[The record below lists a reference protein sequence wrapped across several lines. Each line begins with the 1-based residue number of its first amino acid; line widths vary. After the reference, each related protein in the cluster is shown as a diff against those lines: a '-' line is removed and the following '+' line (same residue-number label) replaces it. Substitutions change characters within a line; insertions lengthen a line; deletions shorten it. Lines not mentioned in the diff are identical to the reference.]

1 MHCRYSKA
9 EFFLFTIL
17 LLAVFY
23 YSFSQPAISLNDGHP
38 FDSQSYFKM
47 AEQAAAD
54 ESISELKPFAY
65 RVALPYLVGT
75 FFKNDL
81 DLGFKVLNLGF
92 GLLTLILMIDYFK
105 HFKLRNVTILVLLIL
120 FVVNPNSVFR
130 FSQFIPAYTD
140 PAGLFFVLLFMV
152 MGYRVKNITISM
164 GFGLLVLAFIG
175 VLFREIAL
183 CGVLV
188 FIYAQCFEL
197 KARSPFLAVD
207 LTKKLLICC
216 LPLAG
221 ALWGIFLTHRVIN
234 ATGGYLFSDTIVGV
248 ISQLANQPSIYFV
261 SWLTAFGVIP
271 VVLLIGL
278 NRKILIFLRENQSVT
293 VFLLGSIL
301 LSLVS
306 GFHTDRI
313 VFWSYPAVLLLFG
326 YFIENSPVT
335 DSSLSFKLL
344 FYMPLGIV
352 QIISNR
358 VFLSIPDDPFG
369 KLFSPGPAE
378 HIYFAPYGNVTLG
391 HTYGSTMVVEDRF
404 TLLYQFGILAIFLV
418 ALLFVISRYSTQDPK
433 KIFSKA

>member
-1 MHCRYSKA
+1 MNCHYSKA

-47 AEQAAAD
+47 AKQAAAG

-391 HTYGSTMVVEDRF
+391 HTYGSTMVVEDRI

>member
-1 MHCRYSKA
+1 MNCRYSKA

-221 ALWGIFLTHRVIN
+221 ALWGIFFTHRVIN

-391 HTYGSTMVVEDRF
+391 HTYGSTMVVEDRI

>member
-1 MHCRYSKA
+1 M
-9 EFFLFTIL
+9 
-17 LLAVFY
+17 
-23 YSFSQPAISLNDGHP
+23 
-38 FDSQSYFKM
+38 
-47 AEQAAAD
+47 
-54 ESISELKPFAY
+54 
-65 RVALPYLVGT
+65 
-75 FFKNDL
+75 
-81 DLGFKVLNLGF
+81 
-92 GLLTLILMIDYFK
+92 
-105 HFKLRNVTILVLLIL
+105 
-120 FVVNPNSVFR
+120 VNPNSVFR

-391 HTYGSTMVVEDRF
+391 HTYGSTMVVEDRI

>member
-1 MHCRYSKA
+1 MNRQYSKA
-9 EFFLFTIL
+9 EVFLLAIL
-17 LLAVFY
+17 LLAAFS

-38 FDSQSYFKM
+38 FDTQSYFTM
-47 AEQAAAD
+47 AEQAATG

-75 FFKNDL
+75 FFKDNL
-81 DLGFKVLNLGF
+81 DLGFKVFNLGF
-92 GLLTLILMIDYFK
+92 GLLTLVLMIDYFK
-105 HFKLRNVTILVLLIL
+105 HYKLSNVTILVLLIL

-140 PAGLFFVLLFMV
+140 PAGLFFVLFFMV
-152 MGYRVKNITISM
+152 MGYRVKNITFAM
-164 GFGLLVLAFIG
+164 GCGLLVLAFIG

-207 LTKKLLICC
+207 MTKKLLICC

-221 ALWGIFLTHRVIN
+221 ALCGIFLTHRVIN

-248 ISQLANQPSIYFV
+248 ISQLVNQPSIYFV

-301 LSLVS
+301 LSLAS

-326 YFIENSPVT
+326 YFIEHSPVT
-335 DSSLSFKLL
+335 DSSLIFKLF
-344 FYMPLGIV
+344 FYLPLAVV
-352 QIISNR
+352 QTIANRAFSN
-358 VFLSIPDDPFG
+358 IPDDPLGSIFA
-369 KLFSPGPAE
+369 PGPAE

-391 HTYGSTMVVEDRF
+391 HIYGSTMIVEDRI
-404 TLLYQFGILAIFLV
+404 TLLYQFGILALYLV
-418 ALLFVISRYSTQDPK
+418 TLLFVISRYSTQDPK
-433 KIFSKA
+433 KS

>member
-1 MHCRYSKA
+1 MNCHYSKA

-23 YSFSQPAISLNDGHP
+23 YSFSQPAISWNDGHP

-47 AEQAAAD
+47 AKQAAAG

-175 VLFREIAL
+175 VLFREIVL
-183 CGVLV
+183 SGVLV

-221 ALWGIFLTHRVIN
+221 ALWGIFFTHRVIN

-391 HTYGSTMVVEDRF
+391 HIYGSTMIIEDRI
-404 TLLYQFGILAIFLV
+404 TLLYQFGILAIYLV
-418 ALLFVISRYSTQDPK
+418 TLLFVINRYATQDPK
-433 KIFSKA
+433 NSSKS

>member
-1 MHCRYSKA
+1 MNCHYSKA

-47 AEQAAAD
+47 AKQAAAG

-183 CGVLV
+183 SGVLV

-391 HTYGSTMVVEDRF
+391 HTYGSTMVVEDRI

>member
-1 MHCRYSKA
+1 MNCHYSKA

-23 YSFSQPAISLNDGHP
+23 YSFSQPTISLNDGHP

-47 AEQAAAD
+47 AKQAAAG

-391 HTYGSTMVVEDRF
+391 HTYGSTMVVEDRI

>member
-1 MHCRYSKA
+1 MNYRYSKA

>member
-1 MHCRYSKA
+1 MNCHYSKA

-47 AEQAAAD
+47 AKQAAAG

-183 CGVLV
+183 SGVLV

-391 HTYGSTMVVEDRF
+391 HIYGSTMIIEDRI
-404 TLLYQFGILAIFLV
+404 TLLYQFGMLAIYLV
-418 ALLFVISRYSTQDPK
+418 SLLYVINRYATQDPK
-433 KIFSKA
+433 NSSKS

>member
-1 MHCRYSKA
+1 MNCRYSKA

>member
-1 MHCRYSKA
+1 MNHQYSKA
-9 EFFLFTIL
+9 EVFLLAIL
-17 LLAVFY
+17 LLAAFS
-23 YSFSQPAISLNDGHP
+23 YSFSQPAISLNNGHP
-38 FDSQSYFKM
+38 FDTQSYFTI
-47 AEQAAAD
+47 AEQVATG
-54 ESISELKPFAY
+54 ESISEQKPFAY

-75 FFKNDL
+75 FFKNNL

-105 HFKLRNVTILVLLIL
+105 HFKLSNVTILVLLIL
-120 FVVNPNSVFR
+120 FVANPNSVFR

-140 PAGLFFVLLFMV
+140 PAGLFFVLFFMV
-152 MGYRVKNITISM
+152 MGYRVKKITITM
-164 GFGLLVLAFIG
+164 GCGLLVLAFVG

-197 KARSPFLAVD
+197 KTRPPFLAVD
-207 LTKKLLICC
+207 MTKKLLICC

-271 VVLLIGL
+271 IVLLIGF
-278 NRKILIFLRENQSVT
+278 NRKMLIFLRDNQSVT

-301 LSLVS
+301 LSLTS

-326 YFIENSPVT
+326 YFIEHSPVT
-335 DSSLSFKLL
+335 ESSLIFKLF
-344 FYMPLGIV
+344 FYLPLAIV
-352 QIISNR
+352 QAIANRAFSN
-358 VFLSIPDDPFG
+358 IPDDPLGSIFA
-369 KLFSPGPAE
+369 PGPAE

-391 HTYGSTMVVEDRF
+391 HIYGSTMIVEDRI
-404 TLLYQFGILAIFLV
+404 TLLYQFGILAIYLV
-418 ALLFVISRYSTQDPK
+418 TLLFVINRYAIRDPK
-433 KIFSKA
+433 NSSKS

>member
-1 MHCRYSKA
+1 MNHQYSKA
-9 EFFLFTIL
+9 EVFLLAIL
-17 LLAVFY
+17 LLAAFS

-38 FDSQSYFKM
+38 FDTQSYFTM
-47 AEQAAAD
+47 AEQVATG
-54 ESISELKPFAY
+54 ESISEQKPFAY

-75 FFKNDL
+75 FFKNNL

-105 HFKLRNVTILVLLIL
+105 HFKLSNVTILVLLIL
-120 FVVNPNSVFR
+120 FVANPNSVFR

-140 PAGLFFVLLFMV
+140 PAGLFFVLFFMV
-152 MGYRVKNITISM
+152 MGYRVKNITTTM
-164 GFGLLVLAFIG
+164 GCGLLVLAFVG

-197 KARSPFLAVD
+197 KTRPPFLAVD
-207 LTKKLLICC
+207 MTKKLLICC
-216 LPLAG
+216 LPFAG

-271 VVLLIGL
+271 IVLLIGF
-278 NRKILIFLRENQSVT
+278 NRKMLIFLRDNQSVT

-301 LSLVS
+301 LSLTS

-326 YFIENSPVT
+326 YFIEHNPVT
-335 DSSLSFKLL
+335 ESSLIFKLF
-344 FYMPLGIV
+344 FYLPLAIV
-352 QIISNR
+352 QAIANRAFSN
-358 VFLSIPDDPFG
+358 IPDDPLGSF
-369 KLFSPGPAE
+369 FAPGPAE

-391 HTYGSTMVVEDRF
+391 HIYGSTMIIEDRI
-404 TLLYQFGILAIFLV
+404 TLLYQFGMLAIYLV
-418 ALLFVISRYSTQDPK
+418 SLLFVINRYAIRDPK
-433 KIFSKA
+433 NSSKS